1 MRYAIVG
8 AGSRHAMYREAL
20 VDRPID
26 PGNELVALCDVNARR
41 LALSVAAI
49 AARERPAAHDVGL
62 YDPADFER
70 MIAERRPDTVIVTT
84 PDYLHDE
91 YILRALHAGCDVI
104 TEKPMTIDLG
114 RLRRIVDAQRETR
127 RTVTVTFNYRYT
139 PSNTQLKD
147 VLLSGAIGEV
157 TAVDFRWSLDRVH
170 GADYFRRWHRE
181 RSRSGGLLV
190 HKATHHFDLVNWWI
204 ASRPVTVTAIG
215 SRRFYNEQ
223 TADRLGL
230 AGHGERCRGCPVGS
244 VCDYRL
250 DLADDRELKGLYLDA
265 EDADGYLRDRCIFSS
280 AIDIDDTMQVQVGYA
295 NGVSMNYSLCAYSPW
310 EGYEI
315 VFHGTD
321 GELDHRHVG
330 VHGIFGGRRHEADDD
345 ATTTVLH
352 RHGEAPRSLAVWTG
366 EGDHGGGDPVML
378 DQLLNPR
385 AADDPYRRG
394 ASHVDGAWSI
404 LTGIGANVAMGRRQT
419 VRIDELLVEAGI
431 RLERDARIGL

>member
-1 MRYAIVG
+1 
-8 AGSRHAMYREAL
+8 MYRDAL
-20 VDRPID
+20 VDDPID
-26 PGNELVALCDVNARR
+26 PANELVALCDVNASR
-41 LALSVAAI
+41 LALSAAHVAASSPAR
-49 AARERPAAHDVGL
+49 AAEVGL
-62 YDPADFER
+62 YAPDDFER
-70 MIAERRPDTVIVTT
+70 MVAERRPDVVIVTT
-84 PDYLHDE
+84 PDFLHDA
-91 YILRALHAGCDVI
+91 YIVRALRAGCDAI

-114 RLRRIVDAQRETR
+114 RLKRIVDARVETG

-147 VLLSGAIGEV
+147 LLQTGAIGEI

-181 RSRSGGLLV
+181 RDKSGGLLV
-190 HKATHHFDLVNWWI
+190 HKATHHFDLVNWWV
-204 ASRPVTVTAIG
+204 ASRPETIAAQG
-215 SRRFYNEQ
+215 ARRFYTEA
-223 TADRLGL
+223 TAERLGL
-230 AGHGERCRGCPVGS
+230 GEHGERCLDCPVAAK
-244 VCDYRL
+244 CPYRL
-250 DLADDRELKGLYLDA
+250 DLADDPELRSLYLETEA
-265 EDADGYLRDRCIFSS
+265 ADGYLRDRCIFSP
-280 AIDIDDTMQVQVGYA
+280 AIDIDDTMQVQVRYA
-295 NGVSMNYSLCAYSPW
+295 NGVSMNYTLCAYSPW

-378 DQLLNPR
+378 EQLLNPR